1 MKIPYNFRDWT
12 PSPLRNAI
20 KGRGEGEGRGTRRK
34 TEEEER
40 KIMKRSFLTS
50 FNFL

>member
-1 MKIPYNFRDWT
+1 MKIPCNFRDWN
-12 PSPLRNAI
+12 PLPQEMPLRAEE
-20 KGRGEGEGRGTRRK
+20 RERGRGTRRK

-40 KIMKRSFLTS
+40 KIMKRGVLTS